1 MYYCDFPDTPG
12 FNYGEMIDE
21 FRAYLDAITHF
32 SAGSSTT
39 FENTTSGP
47 FAMSD
52 AEYADILEYSQQDQT
67 QQETSD
73 LTQYEVD
80 QQLLCEFPPLT
91 LESNPRNPWKEQR
104 ARRGILLEDGVVLNI
119 EDSDNEPQELSAY
132 ETAQYMGPG
141 TADDAGATAAQVK
154 AESLYQDEHQ
164 VRIKSEPLSD
174 TERAAPTAQISPVR
188 IKNEHVSD
196 DEATEEANVQWEDVL
211 TPMAQHSISN
221 SQNPSGQET
230 SIPVATQPTV
240 AQNSI
245 SDSQIRSR
253 QGTASPIPAQSM
265 MPEPWSVPEG
275 RFVYEY
281 PSPPQ
286 TEPIDE
292 PEVEVQHHN
301 IFVQPV
307 KEIQNCMILNFTEYP
322 SFGFPAPTVLFSSQF
337 SDFSITDTEMTDVD
351 DSVTSITTDY
361 SHEMEGI
368 EMTDDFGDPMDC
380 SEDFGP
386 PSPRLNPF
394 LPFYVTMQQPQPE
407 QATTWQSTQ
416 CRWGESGINNMSPR
430 ASISSSFSSSQ
441 TRRRLT
447 RAQKR
452 KRAALRTIKELQ
464 KCKVTDKTNPKR

>member
-1 MYYCDFPDTPG
+1 
-12 FNYGEMIDE
+12 MIDE
-21 FRAYLDAITHF
+21 FRASLDAITHF
-32 SAGSSTT
+32 SAGSSAT
-39 FENTTSGP
+39 FEHTTSGP
-47 FAMSD
+47 FAMRD
-52 AEYADILEYSQQDQT
+52 AEYADIFEYSQQDQT
-67 QQETSD
+67 QQETAD

-91 LESNPRNPWKEQR
+91 LESDPRNPWKEQR

-119 EDSDNEPQELSAY
+119 EDSDDEPQELLAH

-141 TADDAGATAAQVK
+141 TADDAGATAEWVK
-154 AESLYQDEHQ
+154 AESLYQVEHQ

-174 TERAAPTAQISPVR
+174 TEQAAPTAQTSAVR

-196 DEATEEANVQWEDVL
+196 DEATEEANVEWEDVVM
-211 TPMAQHSISN
+211 PMDQHSLSN
-221 SQNPSGQET
+221 SENPSGQET

-245 SDSQIRSR
+245 SDSRIRSR
-253 QGTASPIPAQSM
+253 QRTASPIPAQSI

-292 PEVEVQHHN
+292 PEVEVEPHNHN

-307 KEIQNCMILNFTEYP
+307 KEIQNCMIQNFREYP

-337 SDFSITDTEMTDVD
+337 SDFSITDTEMTNVD
-351 DSVTSITTDY
+351 GSATSITTDY
-361 SHEMEGI
+361 SDEMEGI
-368 EMTDDFGDPMDC
+368 EMADDFGDPMDC

-386 PSPRLNPF
+386 PSPRLTPF
-394 LPFYVTMQQPQPE
+394 LPFYLTTQQPQPE

-430 ASISSSFSSSQ
+430 TSISSSSSSS
-441 TRRRLT
+441 LT

-452 KRAALRTIKELQ
+452 KRAALRIIKELQ
-464 KCKVTDKTNPKR
+464 KCKVADKTNPKR